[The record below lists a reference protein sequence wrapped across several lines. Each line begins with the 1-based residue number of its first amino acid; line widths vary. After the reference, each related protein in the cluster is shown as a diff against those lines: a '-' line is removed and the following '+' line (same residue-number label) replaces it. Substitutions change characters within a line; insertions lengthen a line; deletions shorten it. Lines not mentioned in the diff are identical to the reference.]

1 MPDEELTLRE
11 VDVRSGDGRVL
22 HAYDVGPTGR
32 SDELAVLW
40 HHGTPNTGAPPE
52 PLFDVA
58 RSLGIRWIGYDR
70 PSYGGSSPHPG
81 ATVASAAADARQ
93 VADQLGINRFAV
105 FGHSGGGPRALACG
119 ALLRDRVLAVV
130 SISSAAPWSADGLDY
145 FDGMSKGSARELR
158 AAARGRAELEEVLA
172 ANAFDPESFI
182 PADYAALGGTWSWF
196 DGIVQAA
203 TASGPDG
210 MVQDDV
216 TAMASWGFD
225 LQEVTAPT
233 LIMHGTADHM
243 VPSSH
248 AEWLAAHCPA
258 AELRLQQGEGHI
270 SVLGSAP
277 SALAW
282 LRQVATA
289 WPDGAPLVGATAEMS
304 RTVAETDIAL
314 FTEIS
319 GDRNPL
325 HYDLEAAKATRFG
338 EIVVQGGVTSAILNA
353 LAAEKLPGP
362 GTVFLNVNWD
372 FKAPVRPGDTI
383 TGRVEIT
390 DVRADKPITKLRT
403 RVTRDD
409 GVVSLEGTAVCYT
422 VALHR
427 SADVG

>member
-1 MPDEELTLRE
+1 MSDEEPTLRE
-11 VDVRSGDGRVL
+11 FDVRTDDGRVL

-52 PLFDVA
+52 PLFDAA

-130 SISSAAPWSADGLDY
+130 AISSPAPWPADGLDY
-145 FDGMSKGSARELR
+145 FDGMSEGSARELR
-158 AAARGRAELEEVLA
+158 AAAQGRAELEEVLA
-172 ANAFDPESFI
+172 AYEFDPESFI

-216 TAMASWGFD
+216 TAMAPWGFD

-248 AEWLAAHCPA
+248 GEWLAAHCPA
-258 AELRLQQGEGHI
+258 AEPRLQQGEGHI

-289 WPDGAPLVGATAEMS
+289 WPDGAPVVGTTAEMS

-403 RVTRDD
+403 TSDP
-409 GVVSLEGTAVCYT
+409 G
-422 VALHR
+422 
-427 SADVG
+427 